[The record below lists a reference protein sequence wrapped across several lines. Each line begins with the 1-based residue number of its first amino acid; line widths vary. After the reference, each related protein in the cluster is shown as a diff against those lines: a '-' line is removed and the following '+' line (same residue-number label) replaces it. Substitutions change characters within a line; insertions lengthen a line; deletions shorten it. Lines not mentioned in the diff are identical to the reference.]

1 MDRRHAG
8 IHKRDCERQNG
19 ASWRIWSPVSQFLLL
34 VLIQVESWMRGLEGD
49 RRAPMLYSG
58 SGGTGPQVPE
68 SGQLNLYACDLN
80 RLLSGIEA
88 K

>member
-1 MDRRHAG
+1 
-8 IHKRDCERQNG
+8 
-19 ASWRIWSPVSQFLLL
+19 
-34 VLIQVESWMRGLEGD
+34 MRGLEGD